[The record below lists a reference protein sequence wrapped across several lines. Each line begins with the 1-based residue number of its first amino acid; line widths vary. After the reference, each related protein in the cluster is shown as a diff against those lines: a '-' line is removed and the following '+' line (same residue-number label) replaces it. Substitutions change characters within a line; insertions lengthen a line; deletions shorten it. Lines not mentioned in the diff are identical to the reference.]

1 MLNRVHAREGFGCER
16 SSGLCRKGSKP
27 PFSEAVLEDHLKV
40 LEKEK
45 QELTEADRSDS
56 KFEIE
61 PQIWSRDFSVP
72 PRIESAPDPKN
83 VIGDG
88 TSLVV

>member
-1 MLNRVHAREGFGCER
+1 M
-16 SSGLCRKGSKP
+16 
-27 PFSEAVLEDHLKV
+27 